1 MIELYI
7 ENKKIDITDDLEINF
22 TYESIDPDKLS
33 SIKNSFSKTV
43 NIPGTASN
51 NITFGHIFRY
61 DKYIP
66 VAGPTKI
73 DSYYDPHKKVNW
85 FINKN
90 GAVINRGYC
99 TLDNILMKNERDIT
113 YQLTL
118 YGGIGEFFY
127 SLTYNEDGS
136 PKTLYDMYWDWYP
149 KTNLLGHGAHLDP
162 GQENTLTLFKCSA
175 DIIASVYHNLDPLY
189 SYSGSTAIDQ
199 DVVFVPCYTGLY
211 EDFDSKH
218 MLVSTF
224 NQNYNS
230 IPAYLS
236 SDKVSALQASFP
248 DTYTDDE
255 GTYTTIDK
263 NFSAS
268 GAYKYGL
275 VTFSRDID
283 PFEAGDLRVNE
294 LPVAIRLSKLMT
306 VISNPMNNGGYE
318 VEWDDEIKQSYHWL
332 YSWILL
338 GKIKQDKEELNMVK
352 ISANTTYDGQ
362 QNIINVN
369 WETGSTSQTQS
380 TQSYDLNLSGSSLSK
395 GNYLFTLNVLPNCFI
410 SADTGGGHD
419 FNYYLKRYP
428 YTSSSFHS
436 NVITPGHGQQPYEI
450 YRVINTVSAL
460 VHKFYDGTTFIKAIA
475 DIFFYTS
482 DLNYTFPSK
491 SNYTELD
498 AIRTTLQNEF
508 CQNGE
513 TIAEIKV
520 HNCLLQSPESMY
532 DETHWYTEYWWN
544 YNCENEKISTNISF
558 SNDVSTL
565 NISQFQCVMWT
576 DRTNINPNAQC
587 GIYGI
592 DNISLNCSGPSSAS
606 SPEYQNISECTFG
619 FIVANNL
626 TRWPYPITPEY
637 FVNKFGFKL
646 NEDLQNGFSISKTS
660 GFNILNLDKKT
671 LFANSESPMKYLSG
685 YCKLM
690 NYKFIC
696 DETEKKI
703 QIKPL
708 KQYYL
713 NRIINL
719 DERVDLGRD
728 INIKNVTSKYKTLNI
743 GLESTDTYPI
753 YLFNKISREKFNIE
767 RYDTGIE
774 YNATESSLLND
785 LIFKN
790 TLEWQQSSIFYNIY
804 PQFPRAYDTQSISWT
819 LFDTTSANVDEIKK
833 KEIFTVGTPSTN
845 ISLLANVDFLPKIAL
860 FDKDNKAVDFSSSLI
875 FLNGFVKNYDYSE
888 ISTTTKRELT
898 PDSTNPSHY
907 INTSGVVTSSQYQDI
922 YIYNVL
928 PNTTYYVSATNNSS
942 YSSYVA
948 NYYNSSGTRIGT
960 EYTQKNANL
969 VDAVLT
975 LPPGTTQI
983 RCNFRKA
990 DTTAV
995 LKAVG
1000 PYFVI
1005 SPKVSLSND
1014 MYEQYYLNQARCYM
1028 YDFKYNDNFTSW
1040 GCYSSDQ
1047 KGSASSW
1054 LLPMFTRDLY
1064 NSFDST
1070 NGWTPSSYKLASW
1083 NLTNQEGLDTWY
1095 KLINTVF
1102 VSDKDITL
1110 SKNTYIDNW
1119 SSNEYTIN
1127 EVPQDSSS
1135 TDRIFEQN
1143 WKEYLKDL
1151 YDRNARDVTAYVDLS
1166 GLGDAKSIMRYIYS
1180 WKSHLWV
1187 ITKLYNFKIAETVH
1201 DKFTK
1206 VTMHKIRNL
1215 NNWVN

>member
-1 MIELYI
+1 MTMIELYI

-22 TYESIDPDKLS
+22 TYESVDPDKLS

-66 VAGPTKI
+66 LSGPIKI
-73 DSYYDPHKKVNW
+73 DNYYDPHKKVNW

-99 TLDNILMKNERDIT
+99 TLDNILVKNERDIT

-162 GQENTLTLFKCSA
+162 GQENSKTLFKCSA

-189 SYSGSTAIDQ
+189 TYSGSTAIDQ

-230 IPAYLS
+230 VPAYLP

-263 NFSAS
+263 NFSSS

-306 VISNPMNNGGYE
+306 VISNPINNGGYE

-338 GKIKQDKEELNMVK
+338 GKIRQDKEDLN
-352 ISANTTYDGQ
+352 ILTFSPNSTYDGYELTATYKSTTNAVTSTNNYIEYNMSQ
-362 QNIINVN
+362 STNSLEAGTYYFSTYVNPKFTAYYASYFQLNQYLNNSKMFSGSYYNVN
-369 WETGSTSQTQS
+369 YGNTGWHMRQVWNMNVVLHRIYSDSSQTNLTAAHVDIFYFTQKEQLGVPHYYPFGYNIDIKNSVKAALNSKFSLNLTENDVTIHNCNFTRDSVVSPEGEYYNISYFSSPTEEIKFLFTQTSSTSNFSVKQDQILMFSVWQS
-380 TQSYDLNLSGSSLSK
+380 S
-395 GNYLFTLNVLPNCFI
+395 
-410 SADTGGGHD
+410 
-419 FNYYLKRYP
+419 R
-428 YTSSSFHS
+428 
-436 NVITPGHGQQPYEI
+436 
-450 YRVINTVSAL
+450 
-460 VHKFYDGTTFIKAIA
+460 
-475 DIFFYTS
+475 
-482 DLNYTFPSK
+482 
-491 SNYTELD
+491 
-498 AIRTTLQNEF
+498 
-508 CQNGE
+508 
-513 TIAEIKV
+513 
-520 HNCLLQSPESMY
+520 
-532 DETHWYTEYWWN
+532 
-544 YNCENEKISTNISF
+544 
-558 SNDVSTL
+558 
-565 NISQFQCVMWT
+565 
-576 DRTNINPNAQC
+576 NAQSLNT
-587 GIYGI
+587 GIYGE
-592 DNISLNCSGPSSAS
+592 DNPGN
-606 SPEYQNISECTFG
+606 YQNISYISTSKTGGSLFSCISSQQKSIWENQDYTDNYTSDFALS
-619 FIVANNL
+619 F
-626 TRWPYPITPEY
+626 EM
-637 FVNKFGFKL
+637 
-646 NEDLQNGFSISKTS
+646 NEAMQNGVLTAKNS
-660 GFNILNLDKKT
+660 GFNIISLDKKT
-671 LFANSESPMKYLSG
+671 LFANSEAPMKYLSG

-713 NRIINL
+713 NRVINL

-728 INIKNVTSKYKTLNI
+728 INIKNVTTKYKTLNI

-785 LIFKN
+785 LIFKD

-948 NYYNSSGTRIGT
+948 NYYNASGTRIGT

-969 VDAVLT
+969 VEAVLT

-983 RCNFRKA
+983 RCNFRKT

-1070 NGWTPSSYKLASW
+1070 NGWTPSPYKLASW
-1083 NLTNQEGLDTWY
+1083 NFTNQEGLDTWY